1 MEHTH
6 IQFFI
11 YRFLLKHIFFRVFFT
26 SFSIPTDRAAKI
38 DLIKSN
44 GKPALPDGTPYGK
57 TPLRTYSYYLQ
68 GNLEPVLYRR
78 NGEQNLNNIVI
89 RSSSALFECI
99 CESIIFLQ

>member
-1 MEHTH
+1 MYILIIIET
-6 IQFFI
+6 F
-11 YRFLLKHIFFRVFFT
+11 YLEFFT
-26 SFSIPTDRAAKI
+26 SFSIPTDRFAKI
-38 DLIKSN
+38 DLINLN